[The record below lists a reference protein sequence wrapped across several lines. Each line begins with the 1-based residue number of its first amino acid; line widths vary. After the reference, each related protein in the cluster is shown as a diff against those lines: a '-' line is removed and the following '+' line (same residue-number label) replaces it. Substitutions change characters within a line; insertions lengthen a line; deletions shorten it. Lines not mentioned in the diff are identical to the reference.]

1 MGLTTG
7 KINDKTMPSTKTDAS
22 MRPIES
28 EGLKTKCLLMDFDNT
43 LFNSDSRRDKNGK
56 WLPGFPVSSIPGYK
70 LYDGWREVFSWAQEN
85 KVKIGIV
92 STTPKDHIQTALDH
106 FGLQVDA
113 IFGKVKKNS
122 GKVLLTA
129 IEEMGGTV
137 SETLYVGDHRNDADI
152 ARMAGV
158 PFAGAVWDSW
168 HEARLAARRCLTISS
183 PTEIINL
190 FDHLADILKPIKV
203 SRSCDCGIS
212 VPSSRKGN
220 IIESFLKM
228 LSTPSQEDSS
238 NRS

>member
-1 MGLTTG
+1 
-7 KINDKTMPSTKTDAS
+7 MPSTKTDAT

-28 EGLKTKCLLMDFDNT
+28 EGQKTKCLLMDFDNT

-56 WLPGFPVSSIPGYK
+56 WLKGFPLSSIPGYK
-70 LYDGWREVFSWAQEN
+70 LYDGWREVFSCAQEN

-92 STTPKDHIQTALDH
+92 STTPQDHIQAALDH

-113 IFGKVKKNS
+113 IFGRVKKNS

-168 HEARLAARRCLTISS
+168 HEARLAARECLTISS

-190 FDHLADILKPIKV
+190 FDHLADIPKPKRV
-203 SRSCDCGIS
+203 QKSNDPWCFPPSTRKDTASR
-212 VPSSRKGN
+212 
-220 IIESFLKM
+220 LY
-228 LSTPSQEDSS
+228 
-238 NRS
+238 